1 MKLNDTTSKLF
12 GFTVGLAVLGLLAVP
27 VVGSQGL
34 KDGGSRVVSI
44 EDETDWTLA
53 GNDGTSEEENDW
65 TLAKN
70 NAEEEEID
78 RTLAS
83 NDGIHE
89 EEVDWTLA

>member
-1 MKLNDTTSKLF
+1 MKLNVTTSKLF

-27 VVGSQGL
+27 VVGSHGL

-53 GNDGTSEEENDW
+53 SKDGVYEEEPDW
-65 TLAKN
+65 TLARN
-70 NAEEEEID
+70 TGENEETD
-78 RTLAS
+78 WTLAS